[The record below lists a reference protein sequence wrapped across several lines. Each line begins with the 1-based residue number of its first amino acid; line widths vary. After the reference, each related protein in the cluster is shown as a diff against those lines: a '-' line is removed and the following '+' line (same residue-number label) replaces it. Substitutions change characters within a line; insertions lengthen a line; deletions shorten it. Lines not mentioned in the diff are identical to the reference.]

1 MSSETLISEAVIA
14 NILNAIN
21 DLTSKV
27 DNLTPGKTAEPSV
40 EDDQHISASIPA
52 TVLNVYPEL
61 ESLIPSISEDFYRT
75 MLTDGEEKG
84 GNLWML
90 KKSSK
95 VCYNP
100 PPINEAAPGS
110 VKKADS
116 VFYAIQIA
124 LAHRTRC
131 IMGNAAS
138 METQAR
144 LDNLLRGISFT
155 GNPEQVVGSEVKPL
169 IVSEKFDTQLAAIKP
184 TKSAR
189 LHYCNGADHRSCRN
203 KTGSE
208 FLRWGVSEGS
218 HGQRSREPKS
228 LEKSH
233 GQSVGPENR
242 GEGIPRTFQDIGI
255 KQQGLRGKQT
265 KYFCV
270 AGPLGW
276 PKATQAWPASTKK
289 REMVGEEFAAS
300 PKSDID
306 GASPTDNAS
315 YAIQA
320 EAQPRGPPEPNGRG
334 GGSTNEE
341 GHRGEDRR
349 NTPSIGS
356 KEAEPAPRGNKL
368 LDGISSMNLQ
378 DNLEKGLYDVL
389 GFEGRIP
396 AYSNTQ
402 VVQ

>member
-1 MSSETLISEAVIA
+1 
-14 NILNAIN
+14 
-21 DLTSKV
+21 V

-61 ESLIPSISEDFYRT
+61 ESLIPSMSEDIYRT
-75 MLTDGEEKG
+75 MLTDEEKKETIYG
-84 GNLWML
+84 FP
-90 KKSSK
+90 KSSK

-189 LHYCNGADHRSCRN
+189 WEG
-203 KTGSE
+203 T
-208 FLRWGVSEGS
+208 FGV
-218 HGQRSREPKS
+218 QKS

-349 NTPSIGS
+349 TTPSIGS
-356 KEAEPAPRGNKL
+356 KEDEPAPGGKEL
-368 LDGISSMNLQ
+368 QDGIPSINLQ
-378 DNLEKGLYDVL
+378 DNPVKGLYDVL

-396 AYSNTQ
+396 AYSDTQ